1 MKSKQKKTI
10 KKIGNIALTVFNY
23 ASILV
28 FSFILLRVFV
38 FGSYKIPTDSMEP
51 TIIPGDYVFVNK
63 LAYGARLFDLF
74 DAMEGK
80 EVNIKRVKGYSHVK
94 NNDVLVFHIPH
105 PNTWDKIEMNML
117 KYFIKRC
124 IGIPGDTL
132 RIVNGFYVINSDKTK
147 SYGNVA
153 DERVLSKKSKEQLPE
168 GVFHTFP
175 WDSTLNWNIKD
186 FGPLYIPRKGDKIV
200 LKRTNSLLYKKI
212 IEWEK
217 GYSLT
222 LSKDTLWDNDMPLL
236 SYIFSHDY
244 YFMGGDKVE
253 NSQDSRYWGLLPDDL
268 IVGKAAFIW
277 KSKEPFSGKNR
288 WNRVLKKIE

>member
-1 MKSKQKKTI
+1 MKSKQKKKI
-10 KKIGNIALTVFNY
+10 KRIGNIALTVFNY

-51 TIIPGDYVFVNK
+51 TIIPGDYVLVNK

-80 EVNIKRVKGYSHVK
+80 EVNIKRVKGYSRVK
-94 NNDVLVFHIPH
+94 NNDVVVFHFPH
-105 PNTWDKIEMNML
+105 PNTWDKIEMNMS

-132 RIVNGFYVINSDKTK
+132 QIINGLYVINSDTSK
-147 SYGNVA
+147 SYGNIA
-153 DERVLSKKSKEQLPE
+153 DEQTLSKKSKEQLPE
-168 GVFHTFP
+168 GVFYTFP
-175 WDSTLNWNIKD
+175 WDNTLNWNIKD
-186 FGPLYIPRKGDKIV
+186 FGPLYIPRIGDKMI
-200 LKRTNSLLYKKI
+200 LNRNNILLYKKI

-217 GYSLT
+217 GYSL
-222 LSKDTLWDNDMPLL
+222 SFERDTLWDNKVPLL
-236 SYIFSHDY
+236 TYIFSHDY
-244 YFMGGDKVE
+244 YFMGGDKVQ
-253 NSQDSRYWGLLPDDL
+253 NSQDSRYWGLLPDEL

-277 KSKEPFSGKNR
+277 KSKDPYSGKNR
-288 WNRVLKKIE
+288 WNRVFKKIQ

>member
-1 MKSKQKKTI
+1 MRSKQKKKI
-10 KKIGNIALTVFNY
+10 KRIGNIALTAFNY

-28 FSFILLRVFV
+28 FGFILLRVFV

-63 LAYGARLFDLF
+63 LAYGARLFNLF

-80 EVNIKRVKGYSHVK
+80 EVNIKRVKGYSRVK

-105 PNTWDKIEMNML
+105 PDTWDKIEMNML

-132 RIVNGFYVINSDKTK
+132 QIINGFYVINSDTSKNN
-147 SYGNVA
+147 GNVA
-153 DERVLSKKSKEQLPE
+153 DERILSKKSKEQLPE

-186 FGPLYIPRKGDKIV
+186 FGPLYIPLKGDKIV
-200 LKRTNSLLYKKI
+200 LDRTNSLLYKKI

-222 LSKDTLWDNDMPLL
+222 LSKDTLWDNDVPLP
-236 SYIFSHDY
+236 SYIFSHNY

-277 KSKEPFSGKNR
+277 KSKEPYSGKNR
-288 WNRVLKKIE
+288 WNRVFKKIE